1 MKPFGKN
8 RARQIDVNRS
18 GARAGVRRV
27 EGREWWLWGFA
38 VTVTL
43 VLTAGIILLTI
54 PGSHSLDNSDWL
66 DLKEWVRGLAGLV
79 LLFDIYTVYQHLQLQ
94 RIRRDLAESDQ
105 LFELITENA
114 ADMIAVVDSQG
125 KRLYNSPAYE
135 KILGYSPQELQ
146 STSAFEQIHPDDRK
160 QVEEAT
166 REALAGGASRRI
178 EYRMRTKDGAWRALE
193 TTASLIRAAAGGV
206 A

>member
-8 RARQIDVNRS
+8 RARQIDLNRS
-18 GARAGVRRV
+18 GGRAGVRRV

-178 EYRMRTKDGAWRALE
+178 ESRMPSSA
-193 TTASLIRAAAGGV
+193 
-206 A
+206 